1 MECVGLSDIIT
12 FHDYTAL
19 PNTKKRVEELLIYGK
34 PMICTEW
41 MNRIADNRIDTHLS
55 YYKDKRI
62 GVFNWGL
69 VKGKT
74 QTYLSWDA
82 EENCIDG
89 EPKIWQHDI
98 FFDNLE
104 PYSKLEAGITK
115 N

>member
-62 GVFNWGL
+62 GVLIGDW
-69 VKGKT
+69 
-74 QTYLSWDA
+74 
-82 EENCIDG
+82 
-89 EPKIWQHDI
+89 
-98 FFDNLE
+98 
-104 PYSKLEAGITK
+104 
-115 N
+115 